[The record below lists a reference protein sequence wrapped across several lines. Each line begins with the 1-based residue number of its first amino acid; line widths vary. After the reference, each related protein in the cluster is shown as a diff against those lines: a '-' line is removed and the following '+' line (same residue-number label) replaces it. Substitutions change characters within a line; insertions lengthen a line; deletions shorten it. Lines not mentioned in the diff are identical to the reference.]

1 MKVTEI
7 KNEIQKL
14 VETENDPDILKNV
27 YEILEKAQQEAR
39 LKEVM
44 LERALKAEE
53 DIKAGRVY
61 SFDEALQKSNE
72 NLKKHKWK

>member
-1 MKVTEI
+1 MKVAEI

-14 VETENDPDILKNV
+14 VETENNPDIRNNV

-39 LKEVM
+39 IKEAII
-44 LERALKAEE
+44 EGALKAEE

-61 SFDEALQKSNE
+61 SSEEF
-72 NLKKHKWK
+72 

>member
-1 MKVTEI
+1 
-7 KNEIQKL
+7 
-14 VETENDPDILKNV
+14 VETENNPDILNNV
-27 YEILEKAQQEAR
+27 YEILEKPQQEAR

-44 LERALKAEE
+44 QESALKAEE

-61 SFDEALQKSNE
+61 SFEEAFKNSTE

>member
-1 MKVTEI
+1 MKVAEI

-14 VETENDPDILKNV
+14 VETENNPDILNNV

-39 LKEVM
+39 IKEAII
-44 LERALKAEE
+44 EGALKAEE

-61 SFDEALQKSNE
+61 SSEEF
-72 NLKKHKWK
+72 

>member
-1 MKVTEI
+1 MKVAEI

-14 VETENDPDILKNV
+14 VETENDPDILNNV

-39 LKEVM
+39 MKEAII
-44 LERALKAEE
+44 EGALKAEE

-61 SFDEALQKSNE
+61 SSEEFKTLIKDYIKQKR
-72 NLKKHKWK
+72 